1 MSEPRAGAGRRE
13 ARQRAVRRRRR
24 SAGLVL
30 FCALAAGGFAV
41 AAPGGGAPQRPGRR
55 PAAPAPVTGAK
66 AHGSID
72 RCLAPYRR
80 ERAPI
85 LEYHVIAP
93 APPGAPFP
101 LLYVQPSLFAAQM
114 HALVVAGY
122 HAVTLDQLWA
132 NWHQHKRLPC
142 GRPIVVSFDNGY
154 ETQFQY
160 AAPVLKRLG
169 WPGVENLQLTGL
181 SWANGG
187 ISHHEIGELVRD
199 DHWELD
205 TQGYDHTGMVGLD
218 AAALRFQTATTR
230 RKIQRIFHV
239 PVNWFCYPSGE
250 YNPTVIAALQTAG
263 FRGSTTEYPG
273 WAGPEDNPYALPR
286 MEVHPTQSPSQLVAD
301 VAAMA
306 PDRPPPD
313 AGAH

>member
-1 MSEPRAGAGRRE
+1 VSEPPASARHRE
-13 ARQRAVRRRRR
+13 ARLRAVRRRRR
-24 SAGLVL
+24 SAGLAL
-30 FCALAAGGFAV
+30 ICALAGAGFAI
-41 AAPGGGAPQRPGRR
+41 AATSGGVGKRPERR
-55 PAAPAPVTGAK
+55 PKTPVTVAK
-66 AHGSID
+66 AHGPD
-72 RCLAPYRR
+72 HRCFAPYRL

-101 LLYVQPSLFAAQM
+101 LLYVPPSLFAAQM
-114 HALVVAGY
+114 HALAGAGY

-132 NWHQHKRLPC
+132 NWHERKRLPC
-142 GRPIVVSFDNGY
+142 GKPIVVSFDNGY

-187 ISHHEIGELVRD
+187 ISHHEIRELIRD
-199 DHWELD
+199 DRWELD

-250 YNPTVIAALQTAG
+250 YNPTVIAALQAAG
-263 FRGSTTEYPG
+263 FRGSTTEYWG
-273 WAGPEDNPYALPR
+273 WAGPQDNPYALPR

-306 PDRPPPD
+306 PDPPPPD